1 MPVTYSTHSDNQLLQ
16 LVSQSDQQ
24 AFDELY
30 ERYFTRLFNYAY
42 EKTGDRFLAQE
53 VVQELFITIWQQRT
67 RLAITGLAKSYI
79 FTTAKHLII
88 DQYRREASRAHYTNT
103 FVSRQSLSTNQT
115 EEQVWANELERS
127 YQEFLAQLP
136 PKCQQAFILSRQ
148 GYSNRE
154 IAQQM
159 DITEKTVEQHIS
171 KALRL
176 VRDWLPN
183 YLMILLV
190 LSLIH

>member
-1 MPVTYSTHSDNQLLQ
+1 MPAAYRAYSDNQLLQ
-16 LVSQSDQQ
+16 LIAQSDQQ
-24 AFDELY
+24 AYDELY
-30 ERYFTRLFNYAY
+30 ERYFTQLFNYAY
-42 EKTGDRFLAQE
+42 QKTSDRFLAQE

-67 RLAITGLAKSYI
+67 RIEITGLAKSYI

-88 DQYRREASRAHYTNT
+88 DQYRREASRAHYTDT
-103 FVSRQSLSTNQT
+103 FMSRQPLFTNQT

-136 PKCQQAFILSRQ
+136 PKCQQAFMLSRQ
-148 GYSNRE
+148 GYTNRE

-159 DITEKTVEQHIS
+159 GIAEKTVEQHIS

-183 YLMILLV
+183 YLLMVFI